1 MAQKTLAA
9 EQRELAQ
16 RKYEQRQT
24 DQLRWAAE
32 WVFRDNIN
40 EDCPR
45 RSKAAGQ
52 NRKANLK
59 GALN

>member
-24 DQLRWAAE
+24 DQLRRAAE
-32 WVFRDNIN
+32 WVFRDNTN

-45 RSKAAGQ
+45 RSKAAEQ